1 MDAASALLN
10 PLLSNWCKSRRRQR
24 PSFLPHY
31 AVCSAPTAMA
41 LIGSPGRHAPH
52 TLSMPEHCDVQYTHR
67 RKWRNMQP
75 SFHRRGQYPDL
86 YCTAT
91 LCLQTVLLSI
101 LLTRDTRRKG
111 AR

>member
-1 MDAASALLN
+1 MDAASS
-10 PLLSNWCKSRRRQR
+10 PLIPLFSNWGKSRRRQR

-41 LIGSPGRHAPH
+41 LLWSPGRHALH
-52 TLSMPEHCDVQYTHR
+52 TVSTPAYCDVQYTHR

-86 YCTAT
+86 YCTAYT
-91 LCLQTVLLSI
+91 CLQTVLLSI
-101 LLTRDTRRKG
+101 LLTTL
-111 AR
+111 